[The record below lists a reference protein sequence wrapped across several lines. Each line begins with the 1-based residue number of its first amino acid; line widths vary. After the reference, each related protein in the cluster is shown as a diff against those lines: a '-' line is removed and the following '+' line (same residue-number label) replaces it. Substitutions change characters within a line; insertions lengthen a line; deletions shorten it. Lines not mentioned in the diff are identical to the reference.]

1 MSSPLGAALALA
13 QGTDL
18 FIRHVA
24 GPAVGLGIRGTI
36 AAGKL
41 AAKGVKAGYAKTQ
54 KALNA
59 RGGLSGISAGLKSS
73 VKGMFGKTSKGVGEL
88 TGTGQAAADAAVAAA
103 STPAQQALATKA
115 VNAAAQAANAGKI
128 AQEAQV
134 KAITLTQNAVA
145 AAAKVTAAPAAGGG
159 RRRRSTRRAGKKGRY
174 SRNRRR

>member
-1 MSSPLGAALALA
+1 MSGLGAALYTAKLAGDFGRDVVGPLAVLGLRGAL
-13 QGTDL
+13 
-18 FIRHVA
+18 
-24 GPAVGLGIRGTI
+24 

-73 VKGMFGKTSKGVGEL
+73 VKGMFSKTSKGVGEL